1 MPGYQDHFRNTC
13 LNFSGISEM
22 PIIQSFE
29 PANTLAVAH
38 DHDYL
43 RLTPEDRFLER
54 ISVLNTTRENITAIE
69 ERTRGQAKNITWKP
83 KRTKRLTSS
92 MLGRICKAIDRTD
105 KLKLAKS
112 FTLVHDVKAAPLEHG
127 KKT

>member
-1 MPGYQDHFRNTC
+1 MPGYQDYFRNTC

-22 PIIQSFE
+22 PIIQTFE
-29 PANTLAVAH
+29 PANTLAVVH

-69 ERTRGQAKNITWKP
+69 GRTRGQAKNSTWKL

-92 MLGRICKAIDRTD
+92 MLGRICKATDRTA